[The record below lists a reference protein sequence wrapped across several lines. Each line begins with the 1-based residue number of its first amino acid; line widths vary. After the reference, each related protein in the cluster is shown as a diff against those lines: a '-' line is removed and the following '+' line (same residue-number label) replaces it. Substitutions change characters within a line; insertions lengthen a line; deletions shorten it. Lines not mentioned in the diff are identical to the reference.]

1 MADRIQSAPQIEVEE
16 APMLCSSS
24 GSDSRGTGPVS
35 GEVSG
40 LGTATVLVTDSRL
53 MATRRLGYL
62 DQNYSFL
69 TNLLSL
75 PCQGD
80 TSGDFLKALLALC
93 GGED

>member
-1 MADRIQSAPQIEVEE
+1 
-16 APMLCSSS
+16 MLCSSS
-24 GSDSRGTGPVS
+24 GSDSKGLIPRGTGPVS
-35 GEVSG
+35 GEVS
-40 LGTATVLVTDSRL
+40 LALAQQLLVTDSML